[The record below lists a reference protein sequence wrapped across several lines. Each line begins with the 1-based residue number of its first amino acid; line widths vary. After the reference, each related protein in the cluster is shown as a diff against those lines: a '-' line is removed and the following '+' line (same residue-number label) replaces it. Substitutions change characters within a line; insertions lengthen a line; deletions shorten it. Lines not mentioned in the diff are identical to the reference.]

1 MSHDHHHSHT
11 HGHRHGHDHAHLA
24 SERRMWIVLALTVG
38 FLAVEVA
45 GGIMTG
51 SLALLSDAAHMF
63 TDAMALAIAIAAIR
77 LSRMPADRKRTF
89 GYYRFE
95 VLAAALN
102 AVLLFLVALYILYEA
117 YSRWV
122 APRSIETLGML
133 AIAVTGLA
141 VNLAGMRL
149 LAADAES
156 NLNVKGAYL
165 EVWADALGSMGVIAG
180 ALVVYFTGYT
190 RADPI
195 VAVLI
200 AFWVLPRSWALFRQS
215 LNVLL
220 EGVPEGVD
228 LAQIDARL
236 RAVPGVRAVHELH
249 VWALGSGRTSLTAH
263 LILDEAHADVHRV
276 IGQANERLRLDFGI
290 THTTLQAEIEHC
302 DPHGQSCA
310 LDGQPTHNVHA
321 GHRH

>member
-1 MSHDHHHSHT
+1 MSHEPH
-11 HGHRHGHDHAHLA
+11 HGHDHGRAA
-24 SERRMWIVLALTVG
+24 SEHRMWIVLALTLG
-38 FLAVEVA
+38 FLVAEVA
-45 GGIMTG
+45 GAIWTG

-63 TDAMALAIAIAAIR
+63 TDSMALGIAIAAIR
-77 LSRMPADRKRTF
+77 LSRLPADRKRTF

-117 YSRWV
+117 YERWI
-122 APRSIETLGML
+122 APRPIESLGML
-133 AIAVTGLA
+133 AIACAGLA
-141 VNLAGMRL
+141 VNLIGVRL
-149 LAADAES
+149 LAADAGH

-165 EVWADALGSMGVIAG
+165 EVWADALGSVGVMAG
-180 ALVVYFTGYT
+180 ALIVYFTGYT

-200 AFWVLPRSWALFRQS
+200 AFWVLPRTWALFRQS
-215 LNVLL
+215 VNVLL

-228 LAQIDARL
+228 LAEIAERL
-236 RAVPGVRAVHELH
+236 RAVPGVREVHELH

-263 LILDEAHADVHRV
+263 LILDEAQADIHRV
-276 IGQANERLRLDFGI
+276 IGQANERLRIDFGI

-302 DPHGQSCA
+302 DPHRQDCV
-310 LDGQPTHNVHA
+310 LDGSAQDARPA
-321 GHRH
+321 HRH

>member
-1 MSHDHHHSHT
+1 
-11 HGHRHGHDHAHLA
+11 
-24 SERRMWIVLALTVG
+24 MWIVLALTVG
-38 FLAVEVA
+38 FLIAEVA
-45 GGIMTG
+45 GGILTG

-77 LSRMPADRKRTF
+77 LSRLPADRKRTF

-102 AVLLFLVALYILYEA
+102 AVLLFLVAVYIACEA
-117 YSRWV
+117 YGRWI
-122 APRSIETLGML
+122 APAPIASLGML
-133 AIAVTGLA
+133 AIACAGLL

-149 LAADAES
+149 LAADAEA

-165 EVWADALGSMGVIAG
+165 EVWADALGSVGVIAG
-180 ALVVYFTGYT
+180 ALVVYSTGWT
-190 RADPI
+190 RADPL

-200 AFWVLPRSWALFRQS
+200 ALWVLPRTWALFRDS
-215 LNVLL
+215 VNVLL

-228 LAQIDARL
+228 LAQIDGRL
-236 RAVPGVRAVHELH
+236 RAVPGVREVHELH

-263 LILDEAHADVHRV
+263 LIVDNAQADVHRV
-276 IGQANERLRLDFGI
+276 ISQANERLRLDFGI

-302 DPHGQSCA
+302 DPHGNECV
-310 LDGQPTHNVHA
+310 LDGPTMRGTHA